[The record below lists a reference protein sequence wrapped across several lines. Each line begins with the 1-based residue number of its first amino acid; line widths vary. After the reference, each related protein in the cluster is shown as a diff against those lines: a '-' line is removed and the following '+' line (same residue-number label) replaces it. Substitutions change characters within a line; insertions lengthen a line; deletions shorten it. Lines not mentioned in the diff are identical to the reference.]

1 MSRLAPVGSH
11 LYSSLMAKLRK
22 RKPKKPLLGS
32 HQKCWLWG
40 RNAVTE
46 TLQVGKW
53 RILELLLADS
63 LQADELDEAAQRAL
77 ALDVPVKIEPPERLR
92 RICHHPEHQGYV
104 AKMAPFPY
112 ADADTLLSE
121 PPPMPLYAV
130 LDRIQDPQNFG
141 AIVRSAEGFGLDAL
155 FISERQQVG
164 VTAAVARASA
174 GAVNRV
180 PIARVEDLSALADRL
195 KDAGAA
201 IVGASAKAG
210 TTVIECDFC
219 RPTAILIGSES
230 RGICPALLE
239 RCDLLV
245 HIPQYGQI
253 GSLNAAAAAAI
264 LFYEARRQRAAR
276 LDARG

>member
-1 MSRLAPVGSH
+1 
-11 LYSSLMAKLRK
+11 
-22 RKPKKPLLGS
+22 
-32 HQKCWLWG
+32 
-40 RNAVTE
+40 
-46 TLQVGKW
+46 
-53 RILELLLADS
+53 
-63 LQADELDEAAQRAL
+63 
-77 ALDVPVKIEPPERLR
+77 
-92 RICHHPEHQGYV
+92 
-104 AKMAPFPY
+104 MAPFPY
-112 ADADTLLSE
+112 ADVDTLLSK

-155 FISERQQVG
+155 FIAERQQVG

-180 PIARVEDLSALADRL
+180 PIARAEDLSALAERL

-201 IVGASAKAG
+201 IVGASEKAD
-210 TTVIECDFC
+210 TTITECDFC

-230 RGICPALLE
+230 RGICPTLLE

-245 HIPQYGQI
+245 HIPRYGQI

-264 LFYEARRQRAAR
+264 LFYEARRQRAAP